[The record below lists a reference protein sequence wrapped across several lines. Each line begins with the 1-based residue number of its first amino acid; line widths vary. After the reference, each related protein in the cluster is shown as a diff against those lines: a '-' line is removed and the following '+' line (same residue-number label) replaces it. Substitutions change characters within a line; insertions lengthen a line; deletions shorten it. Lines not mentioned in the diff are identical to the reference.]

1 MFLTKLELDLKTK
14 STANWLKNPYNV
26 HIDLWKAFSPKKND
40 GDPQPFLYRFD
51 LNQKATSIHPRILV
65 ISNTLPNWNNSFQDK
80 NYLKGFPEIK
90 ELSGLDFIKEGT
102 LFRFSLLAN
111 PTQKIIDYR
120 KLFKEEL
127 RGYPVTYSRK
137 EHQKYMEGKAKL
149 NELLMNLD
157 PIKREAFR
165 LEKKENNPKQFKNM
179 KKVGIYEESEQIEW
193 LRRQGN
199 NTKIKEP
206 SGGYELLDAKVEDR
220 KGNEHPIYSAYS
232 FESEIVNVF
241 KKDKQTK
248 IELPPIKLHTVHFT
262 GILRVTDTDAFK
274 KAYTHGIGSGKAFGC
289 GMLLLAQVGC

>member
-26 HIDLWKAFSPKKND
+26 HIDLWKAFTPKKSD

-51 LNQKATSIHPRILV
+51 LNQKATTIQPRILV

-90 ELSGLDFIKEGT
+90 ELSGLDFIKEGA

-120 KLFKEEL
+120 KLFREEL
-127 RGYPVTYSRK
+127 KGYPETYSRK
-137 EHQKYMEGKAKL
+137 HHKEYMEGKKKL
-149 NELLMNLD
+149 EELIKNLD
-157 PIKREAFR
+157 PIKKDAFR
-165 LEKKENNPKQFKNM
+165 LEMKENNPKQFKNM
-179 KKVGIYEESEQIEW
+179 KKVGIYEESEQVEW

-199 NTKIKEP
+199 NTKLKEP
-206 SGGYELLDAKVEDR
+206 SRGYELLDAKVEDR
-220 KGNEHPIYSAYS
+220 KGNEHSIYSAYS
-232 FESEIVNVF
+232 FESEMVKVF
-241 KKDKQTK
+241 KKDKETK

-262 GILRVTDTDAFK
+262 GILRVTDTEAFK
-274 KAYTHGIGSGKAFGC
+274 KAYTQGIGSGKAFGC
-289 GMLLLAQVGC
+289 GMLLLARV

>member
-26 HIDLWKAFSPKKND
+26 HIDLWKAFTPKKND

-51 LNQKATSIHPRILV
+51 LNQKATTIHPRILV
-65 ISNTLPNWNNSFQDK
+65 LSNEEPDWERSFQDK
-80 NYLKGFPEIK
+80 KYLSESPVIK
-90 ELSGLDFIKEGT
+90 PLSGLDFIKEGA

-127 RGYPVTYSRK
+127 KGYPETYSRK
-137 EHQKYMEGKAKL
+137 QHKEYMEGKRKL
-149 NELLMNLD
+149 EELINSLPTEKKD
-157 PIKREAFR
+157 AFR

-199 NTKIKEP
+199 NPKIKETN
-206 SGGYELLDAKVEDR
+206 GGYELLDAKVEDR

-232 FESEIVNVF
+232 FESEMVKVF
-241 KKDKQTK
+241 KKDKETK

-262 GILRVTDTDAFK
+262 GILRVTNTDAFK
-274 KAYTHGIGSGKAFGC
+274 KAYTKGIGSGKAFGC
-289 GMLLLAQVGC
+289 GMLLLARV

>member
-14 STANWLKNPYNV
+14 STADWLKNPYKV
-26 HIDLWKAFSPKKND
+26 HIDLWKAFTPKKSNQ
-40 GDPQPFLYRFD
+40 DPQPFLYRFD
-51 LNQKATSIHPRILV
+51 LNQKATTIQPRILV
-65 ISNTLPNWNNSFQDK
+65 ISNTLPNWNHSFQDK

-90 ELSGLDFIKEGT
+90 ELSGLDFIKEGA

-127 RGYPVTYSRK
+127 KDYPETYSRNDEK
-137 EHQKYMEGKAKL
+137 KYLEGKKKL
-149 NELLMNLD
+149 EELIASL
-157 PIKREAFR
+157 PIEKKDAFR

-193 LRRQGN
+193 LRRQGS
-199 NTKIKEP
+199 NTKLKEP

-232 FESEIVNVF
+232 FESEIVKVF
-241 KKDKQTK
+241 KKDKETK
-248 IELPPIKLHTVHFT
+248 IELPPIKLYTVHFT
-262 GILRVTDTDAFK
+262 GILRVTNVEQFK
-274 KAYTHGIGSGKAFGC
+274 KAYCSGIGSGKAFGC
-289 GMLLLAQVGC
+289 GMLLLARV